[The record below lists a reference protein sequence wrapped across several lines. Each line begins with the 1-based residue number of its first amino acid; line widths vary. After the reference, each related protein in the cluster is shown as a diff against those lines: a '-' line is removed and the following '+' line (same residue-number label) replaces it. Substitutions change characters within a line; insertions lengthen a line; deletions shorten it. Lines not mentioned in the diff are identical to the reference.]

1 MLEGLGA
8 ASEPY
13 DMIIVGGGATGLG
26 TAVDASNR
34 GYRVLLVEQ
43 NDFAKGTSSRSTKLV
58 HGGVRYL
65 RQGNIRLVFH
75 ALKERGLML
84 RNAPHLVHDL
94 EFMIPS
100 YNWWEGPYYGM
111 GLTVYERLAGR
122 YSFGRSHMVDHDEA
136 VRRIPTIEQGG
147 LHGGV
152 VYHDGQFDDSR
163 LAVNLAQTAVE
174 QGAHVLNYM
183 KCVGVI
189 KESGKIA
196 GILARDALSGEEHEL
211 RARVVINAT
220 GIFVDDLMNFDNRDH
235 SRMVTVSQGIHFV
248 LPREFLPGDCALM
261 VPKTAD
267 GRVLFGI
274 PWHGCVVVG
283 TTDIQ
288 VENHSL
294 EPVALQ
300 EERDFVMS
308 HARKYLARDPDDADV
323 LSVFA
328 GLRPLVRSSKAKSTS
343 RLSRDHTILVSL
355 SGLVTVTGGKWTTYR
370 KMAEDVVNM
379 AIPAGGLEQ
388 RNCGTETLRIHGWTL
403 DAAPADNLAVYG
415 ADAPAVEAICR
426 GEAGMDEPLHAD
438 LPYTKGEVR
447 WHARNEMAMTVEDVL
462 ARRTR
467 ALLLNA
473 RASVEA
479 AAETASLLAAELGH
493 GEQWEEEQVE
503 QFTALARHYI
513 YTDKASVLATA

>member
-8 ASEPY
+8 AKDPY
-13 DMIIVGGGATGLG
+13 DIIIVGGGATGLG

-43 NDFAKGTSSRSTKLV
+43 EDFAKGTSSRSTKLV

-65 RQGNIRLVFH
+65 RQGNVSLVLH

-84 RNAPHLVHDL
+84 QNAPHLVHDL
-94 EFMIPS
+94 EFMIPG
-100 YNWWEGPYYGM
+100 YKWWEAPYYGI
-111 GLTVYERLAGR
+111 GLKVYDRLSGR
-122 YSFGRSHMVDHDEA
+122 YSFGRSRMVDKHEA
-136 VRRIPTIEQGG
+136 VRRVPTIETDG

-174 QGAHVLNYM
+174 AGATVLNYV
-183 KCVGVI
+183 KCVGLI
-189 KESGKIA
+189 KDSGKIA
-196 GILARDALSGEEHEL
+196 GILARDTLSGEEHEL
-211 RARVVINAT
+211 RACVVINAT
-220 GIFVDDLMNFDNRDH
+220 GVFVDDLMNFDDRNH
-235 SRMVTVSQGIHFV
+235 SPMVTVSQGIHFV
-248 LPREFLPGDCALM
+248 LPGEFLGGDCALM
-261 VPKTAD
+261 VPKTED

-288 VENHSL
+288 VERHSL
-294 EPVALQ
+294 EPIALQ

-308 HARKYLARDPDDADV
+308 HARKYLAKDPEDKDV

-328 GLRPLVRSSKAKSTS
+328 GLRPLVRSSKTKSTS
-343 RLSRDHTILVSL
+343 RLSRDHTILVSH

-370 KMAEDVVNM
+370 RMAEDVVNM

-388 RNCGTETLRIHGWTL
+388 RNCGTEDLRIHGWTKNPHP
-403 DAAPADNLAVYG
+403 DDGLAVYG
-415 ADAPAVEAICR
+415 ADAAAVDALCHAEP
-426 GEAGMDEPLHAD
+426 GMDALLHPD
-438 LPYTKGEVR
+438 LPYRKGEVA

-467 ALLLNA
+467 ALFLNA
-473 RASVEA
+473 GASIEA
-479 AAETASLLAAELGH
+479 AADTATLLAGELGYDKEW
-493 GEQWEEEQVE
+493 EQEQVD
-503 QFTALARHYI
+503 QFTSMARHYV